1 MQPSINQLLVH
12 REGMEH
18 AGEENFFLD
27 QLNLM
32 STLLKC
38 SEILMEGHFHLDM
51 QGTPCCLKGQA
62 VVSMVSLELLQA
74 SSKGQ
79 SLFLTGRWL
88 HTFVHKGTGRVWEQP
103 NPEQPWVPTG
113 TVL

>member
-18 AGEENFFLD
+18 AGEESFFLD

-62 VVSMVSLELLQA
+62 VVSMVSLALLQGPGTA
-74 SSKGQ
+74 PGIQQRAK
-79 SLFLTGRWL
+79 
-88 HTFVHKGTGRVWEQP
+88 FVSDWEEAPHLCSQRRRQGLGTAKS
-103 NPEQPWVPTG
+103 
-113 TVL
+113 